1 MKKGW
6 IAWVR
11 DSEDEKVEPLKL
23 EQKKWGE
30 RKEKRRMNEFV
41 RLIVSFIQ

>member
-11 DSEDEKVEPLKL
+11 DSEDEKVEPLNRKSGVK
-23 EQKKWGE
+23 EGEKK
-30 RKEKRRMNEFV
+30 NE
-41 RLIVSFIQ
+41 